1 MLCTLGG
8 SLLCCDGCPA
18 AYHIRC
24 LGEGPRSIPD
34 GEWLC
39 PECAVGGRGARP
51 PPPPP
56 CPWRRLNAHGADGR
70 SRRKGPSVGRGIG
83 IGKRPLWLSGLGNML
98 SVNAMGA

>member
-39 PECAVGGRGARP
+39 PECALGGRGARP
-51 PPPPP
+51 PGATPTSVAAPRPPQ
-56 CPWRRLNAHGADGR
+56 
-70 SRRKGPSVGRGIG
+70 SRVHLYGSTFKGPLGGRGIG
-83 IGKRPLWLSGLGNML
+83 IGKSDLHG
-98 SVNAMGA
+98 